1 MIYLDN
7 AATTWPKPPSV
18 IAAVNQGMRRLG
30 TNPGRGGYE
39 MSLKSSNAIYACRKT
54 AAELFGAPGP
64 ECVVFTQN
72 CTHAVNIVLKGMLK
86 PGDHVV
92 VSSLEHNAVMRPLNA
107 LREKGVAYN
116 VATIYPGNEEAT
128 VHSFAMAMNMKTKL
142 VACIHA
148 SNVFGTL
155 LPIEAIGAMAKCRG
169 AAFLVDAAQSA
180 GLVPIDMKTC
190 GIDFLCMPGH
200 KGLYGPMSTGMLLT
214 PYGDALDTLIE
225 GGTGSS
231 SLAME
236 QPDYMPER
244 HESGTLNTTAIF
256 GLKAGMDFVRAK
268 GIQRIYQH
276 ELRLMC
282 RLYDRLCQ
290 IDGVLLYTPRPQAGQ
305 CVPVLSFNL
314 EGFDSTQAAS
324 ILGKK
329 GVAVRAG
336 YHCAPAAHQAYGTLQ
351 TGTVRAAPS
360 AFTQPR
366 EIDEFAEIVGQVM
379 KNKGST
385 MQNAAGMIK

>member
-7 AATTWPKPPSV
+7 AATTWPKPPAV
-18 IAAVNQGMRRLG
+18 LAAVDNGMRRLG
-30 TNPGRGGYE
+30 SNPGRGGYE
-39 MSLKSSNAIYACRKT
+39 MSLRSSDAIYECRKT
-54 AAELFGAPGP
+54 AAGLFGAPGP

-72 CTHAVNIVLKGMLK
+72 CTHAINIVLKGMLK

-92 VSSLEHNAVMRPLNA
+92 VSNLEHNAVMRPLNA
-107 LREKGVAYN
+107 LKERGITYSVAK
-116 VATIYPGNEEAT
+116 VFPGNDEAT
-128 VHSFAMAMNMKTKL
+128 VSSFAMAVNVNTKL
-142 VACIHA
+142 IACIHA

-155 LPIEAIGAMAKCRG
+155 LPIQAIGALAKSRG
-169 AAFLVDAAQSA
+169 ILFLVDAAQSA
-180 GLVPIDMKTC
+180 GLVPIDMKDC

-200 KGLYGPMSTGMLLT
+200 KGLYSPLSTGMLLT
-214 PYGDALDTLIE
+214 PYGEALGTLME

-244 HESGTLNTTAIF
+244 HESGTLNTAAIF
-256 GLKAGMDFVRAK
+256 GLKAGMDFVKGK
-268 GIQRIYQH
+268 GIHRIYQH
-276 ELRLMC
+276 ELGLMS
-282 RLYDRLCQ
+282 RLYDRLCRMN
-290 IDGVLLYTPRPQAGQ
+290 GVLLYTPRPQAGA

-314 EGFDSTQAAS
+314 EGYDSTEVAS

-329 GVAVRAG
+329 GVALRAG

-360 AFTQPR
+360 AFTQPG
-366 EIDEFAEIVGQVM
+366 EIDTFVKIIGQVM
-379 KNKGST
+379 KNQGST
-385 MQNAAGMIK
+385 MQNPRGMIK